1 MSALSARGV
10 GVSYGGVRALTD
22 VDLTVEPGQLVGL
35 IGPNG
40 AGKTTFI
47 DAVTGFTQ
55 HRGTVQLDGRD
66 LTGLQP
72 HLRARAGLAR
82 TWQSG
87 DLFDDL
93 SVAENLG
100 VATGSHRWWG
110 GLLATLRGPA
120 TVTASVAEA
129 LTRVGLGDLG
139 DARPSDLSQGQRK
152 LIGVARALA
161 AGPRVVLL
169 DEPAAGLDT
178 TESSRLGERLRAVA
192 DSGTAMLL
200 VDHDMGLVLGVC
212 DHVVVLEFGKVIAAG
227 TPDRVRTDPA
237 VVRAYLGGSAET
249 GQAADTTPAAD
260 PAQVVGR

>member
-1 MSALSARGV
+1 MSVLTARGI
-10 GVSYGGVRALTD
+10 GVSYGGVHALTD
-22 VDLTVEPGQLVGL
+22 VDLALEPAQLVGL

-47 DAVTGFTQ
+47 DAVTGFTP

-66 LTGLQP
+66 LTGAPP

-93 SVAENLG
+93 TVAENLS
-100 VATGSHRWWG
+100 VAAGPHRWWG
-110 GLLATLRGPA
+110 GLLGTLRGPA
-120 TVTASVAEA
+120 SASDSAVDVLA
-129 LTRVGLGDLG
+129 RVGLGDFV

-178 TESSRLGERLRAVA
+178 TESRRLGERLRTVA
-192 DSGTAMLL
+192 DSGTALLL

-227 TPDRVRTDPA
+227 TPDEVRRDPA
-237 VVRAYLGGSAET
+237 VIRAYLGGSADDPA
-249 GQAADTTPAAD
+249 AADTTAVADAAE
-260 PAQVVGR
+260 AVGR